1 MPTFERGVC
10 RTFVHYAC
18 PPRRE
23 ETARGIAQ
31 AECFARRSL
40 GVFAIP
46 QLAARSHAR
55 PETRALTGVERT
67 FGEDEIIVSK
77 TDLKGIITYANR
89 VFLRVA
95 QYHEHEVLG
104 KPHNIIRHPD
114 MPRGVFQLLWDTI
127 QDGREIFAYVLNR
140 SRSGDHYWVLAHVT
154 PTFGPN
160 RRIVGYHSNRRL
172 PRRTAIEKIQPL
184 YAMMLNEEQNW
195 GSPRDAA
202 RASLAKVTAILQ
214 ERRQSYDEFVFSL

>member
-1 MPTFERGVC
+1 M
-10 RTFVHYAC
+10 
-18 PPRRE
+18 
-23 ETARGIAQ
+23 ARGIAQ
-31 AECFARRSL
+31 AKCFARRWL

-46 QLAARSHAR
+46 QLAARSHTR
-55 PETRALTGVERT
+55 PETRVLTGVERT

-77 TDLKGIITYANR
+77 TDVKGIMTYANR
-89 VFLRVA
+89 VFLRVS
-95 QYHEHEVLG
+95 QYTEREVLG
-104 KPHNIIRHPD
+104 KPHNLIRHPE

-140 SRSGDHYWVLAHVT
+140 SRNGDHYWVLAHVT

-184 YAMMLNEEQNW
+184 YTMMLNEERNW

-202 RASLAKVTAILQ
+202 RASLARVTAILH